1 MGPLA
6 GETLLE
12 EGVLEPWLFIL
23 PFTFCSLEGE
33 LPSPHHMLP
42 PVVLMWC
49 CTPIISV
56 LGRQRQGDPHSLLA
70 LQLGL
75 FSELQ
80 ASERPCLKEM
90 HGICEDN
97 TQGVTLWPPHIH
109 KIGRAHV

>member
-80 ASERPCLKEM
+80 ASERPCLKRLNKENV
-90 HGICEDN
+90 DS
-97 TQGVTLWPPHIH
+97 
-109 KIGRAHV
+109 A